1 MHIHMQLHMHGYGDG
16 AISTFQFDFVPLRT
30 FQADFVALRTILA
43 GHDIQGVLWPHMGI
57 WHGDR
62 ARS

>member
-1 MHIHMQLHMHGYGDG
+1 MHIHMQFHVHGYGYG
-16 AISTFQFDFVPLRT
+16 AITTFQADFVPLRT
-30 FQADFVALRTILA
+30 FQA
-43 GHDIQGVLWPHMGI
+43 GHDIQGWLWTHMGI